1 MIEFLSGGSNR
12 IFIFYPDPLGNHP
25 IWLFFFQNGWLNHID
40 IEFGETMPMGPS
52 KSDNMP
58 QVFAAHRPSQD
69 GRAPSAL
76 RAATERRWRWLG
88 EIIRRGS
95 SGDLT
100 WQWQIPP
107 FGGCIS
113 YWKKVFPSPFG
124 HVSFTRDGRWL
135 SLFFFGGTN
144 KNYEFLFLQPARFH
158 GLRFQNTEV
167 VFVVG
172 IQV

>member
-100 WQWQIPP
+100 WQWQIHHLEDVFPIGKR
-107 FGGCIS
+107 FFHLHLAMLVLLETAGGC
-113 YWKKVFPSPFG
+113 
-124 HVSFTRDGRWL
+124 L
-135 SLFFFGGTN
+135 CFFLGGTN